1 MWFTKQRDALQYES
15 EHPGF
20 VIAED
25 ISSHGHKR
33 YGVIARS
40 DIDTFT
46 GPYNELIRVH
56 SMCRLYFDLD
66 GPGDTPTSV
75 IDEVIEAVNVRLFAT
90 YGIQSG
96 DVQILCS
103 STSTKFSK
111 HLIFPNV
118 FRNNWYHM
126 RNFVATVNHELID
139 HSVYSRNRCFR
150 MAQCHK
156 YGQPARVFLPGPP
169 SSALVQGYS
178 KPAGVCR
185 GITA

>member
-1 MWFTKQRDALQYES
+1 MWFRKQRDALQYES

-46 GPYNELIRVH
+46 GPYNELIRVL

-66 GPGDTPTSV
+66 GPGDTPVAV

-90 YGIQSG
+90 YGIQAVN
-96 DVQILCS
+96 VQILCS
-103 STSTKFSK
+103 STSEVFEAP
-111 HLIFPNV
+111 HFPKRIPKQLAPYAQFCGNSEPRV
-118 FRNNWYHM
+118 NRPFRIQPKPLLQRRSVISM
-126 RNFVATVNHELID
+126 VNRRASSSQAPH
-139 HSVYSRNRCFR
+139 
-150 MAQCHK
+150 
-156 YGQPARVFLPGPP
+156 PARLYK
-169 SSALVQGYS
+169 LT
-178 KPAGVCR
+178 
-185 GITA
+185 I